1 MSDRLLV
8 AHNGL
13 WYDLQIV
20 ADFIDT
26 HIHLD
31 LLNRVDSQLEAARR
45 AGVGAWI
52 VPGVSPDRWPKLMAT
67 AEGAAGV
74 YAAPG
79 IHPQAAASYQELH
92 LEKLRLLLEHPKVVA
107 LGEVGLDRQVESSWQ
122 SQEELFIRMIRL
134 ALEMDKPLLIHA
146 RRSSERVMELL
157 QREAADR
164 IGGIFHAFSGS
175 LETARKVIDM
185 GFLLGIG
192 GVVTFPTAKR
202 LPEVVREI
210 PAEAL
215 VLETDA
221 PDMTPEPHRGQP
233 NRPAYLGLVA
243 ERVASLRGWSLE
255 ETARITT
262 TNACHL
268 LKLPPKAV
276 SVNSLEGYNH
286 EQP

>member
-1 MSDRLLV
+1 MT
-8 AHNGL
+8 G
-13 WYDLQIV
+13 
-20 ADFIDT
+20 FIDT

-31 LLNRVDSQLEAARR
+31 LLNGVDSQLEDARR
-45 AGVGAWI
+45 AGVGAWV
-52 VPGVSPDRWPKLMAT
+52 VPGISPESWPELMAT
-67 AEGAAGV
+67 AEAYASV

-79 IHPQAAASYQELH
+79 IHPQAANGWQKLH
-92 LEKLRLLLEHPKVVA
+92 LEKLRLLLQHPKAIA
-107 LGEVGLDRQVESSWQ
+107 LGEVGLDRQVASSWQ
-122 SQEELFIRMIRL
+122 SQEELFTQMIRL

-146 RRSSERVMELL
+146 RQSSDRVMELL
-157 QREAADR
+157 QQEAADR
-164 IGGIFHAFSGS
+164 VGGIFHAFSGS

-192 GVVTFPTAKR
+192 GVVTLPTAKR
-202 LPEVVREI
+202 LPKVVREV

-233 NRPAYLGLVA
+233 NRPANLGLVA
-243 ERVASLRGWSLE
+243 KRVASLRGWSLE

-262 TNACHL
+262 ANACRR
-268 LKLPPKAV
+268 LKLPPQVAA
-276 SVNSLEGYNH
+276 VNSLEGNNH